1 MMTQQP
7 QLEQHDEINT
17 FRVMSARRLDWL
29 KARVVE
35 EGINLQCVHGTD
47 FAASYLKSKKVDLE
61 VALRV
66 LAHPQERRH
75 YSFQ

>member
-1 MMTQQP
+1 MEKQP
-7 QLEQHDEINT
+7 QLEQYDEINT

-35 EGINLQCVHGTD
+35 EGISLQYVHGTD

-66 LAHPQERRH
+66 LAHPHERRH
-75 YSFQ
+75 YHLQ

>member
-1 MMTQQP
+1 MEKQP
-7 QLEQHDEINT
+7 QLEQYDEINT

-35 EGINLQCVHGTD
+35 EGVSLQCVHGTD

-66 LAHPQERRH
+66 LARPHERRH
-75 YSFQ
+75 YQLQ

>member
-1 MMTQQP
+1 MLQQP
-7 QLEQHDEINT
+7 QLAQTDEINT

-29 KARVVE
+29 KARVIE
-35 EGINLQCVHGTD
+35 EGISLQCVHGTD

-66 LAHPQERRH
+66 LAHPHDRRH
-75 YSFQ
+75 YHFQ